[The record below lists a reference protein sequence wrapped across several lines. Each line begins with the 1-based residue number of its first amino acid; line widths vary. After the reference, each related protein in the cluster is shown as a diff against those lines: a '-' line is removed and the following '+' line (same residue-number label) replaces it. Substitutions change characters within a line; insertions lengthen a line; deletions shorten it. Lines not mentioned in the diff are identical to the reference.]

1 MIDLN
6 KYKPEVQK
14 LAKEQTKLNI
24 DFENAKI
31 ITTPL
36 LEAGIKAENISIKL
50 PDNSILFST
59 DGIKT
64 RISIPSLFLLTVKV
78 SCLEVQKPFVNLKI
92 VNDKNFKVIKLVED
106 ILNEDKEQALTE
118 NKPVAE
124 AKTEGYCRGI

>member
-14 LAKEQTKLNI
+14 LTKEQTKLNI

-78 SCLEVQKPFVNLKI
+78 SCLEVQKPFVNLEI

-106 ILNEDKEQALTE
+106 ILNEGKEQALTE

>member
-14 LAKEQTKLNI
+14 LTKEQTKLNI

-36 LEAGIKAENISIKL
+36 LEAGIKTENISIKL

-78 SCLEVQKPFVNLKI
+78 SCLEVQKPFVNLEI

-106 ILNEDKEQALTE
+106 ILNEGKEQALTE